1 MQVIKCVMPT
11 RRKFLPGSLIFS
23 VKDDRKRERMAFF
36 FCFFTRPVQGQ
47 GRHAL
52 MIIYFA
58 FVQKKREGG
67 LGVEG
72 GIAYLFIVLHRER

>member
-1 MQVIKCVMPT
+1 
-11 RRKFLPGSLIFS
+11 
-23 VKDDRKRERMAFF
+23 MAFF

-67 LGVEG
+67 TGRGRGHCISIYRVASRAIMTREVEAAAEVAG
-72 GIAYLFIVLHRER
+72 NDVE